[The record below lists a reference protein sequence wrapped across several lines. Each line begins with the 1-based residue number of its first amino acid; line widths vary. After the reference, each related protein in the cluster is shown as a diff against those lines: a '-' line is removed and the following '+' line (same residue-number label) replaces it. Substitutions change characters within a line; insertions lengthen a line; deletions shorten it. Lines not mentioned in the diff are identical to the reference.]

1 MTIGNINFPKVFRPQ
16 ILAKV
21 FPYLWSSMIA
31 FLIIRTMTSKQ
42 EYWYASIIETAI
54 IKRLLY
60 DNYHFDA
67 ETVNT
72 LFFSLFGVHTVCLS
86 FMAILDKTKLVH
98 NI

>member
-1 MTIGNINFPKVFRPQ
+1 MTIGNINFPKVFRHQ

-42 EYWYASIIETAI
+42 EYWYASTIETAI

-72 LFFSLFGVHTVCLS
+72 LVFSLFGVHTVCLS